1 MQVMFNSQERTL
13 REIVTLASSAGWK
26 VVKVTKA
33 PGSLFGHI
41 TAVPTNIPIQQ
52 KRARAGSGSA
62 FFEAASASAAKL
74 SDSKIVEDDEEER
87 RYRGEM
93 EIIERASSRC
103 GTPTFGSRME
113 LSSVE
118 EALTRFGGGVI
129 RPRGPDP
136 IGKGGPS
143 SLSPPFQ
150 GRSGG
155 LKPPVALTTS
165 VGRKKKPSPLS
176 VPPQL
181 SASPLPRS
189 LASPRQQTPIPG
201 APTTTIRRRMLHA
214 QLSSSSRATTTSP
227 LPPTPTTPRQP
238 APISPLSPTGNP
250 VPPPPA
256 PPTRLLARR
265 ASHAQLSS
273 SYFTSAPLSPSPS
286 LIPTSVRP
294 TPESPATHRSNIHLP
309 PPSSLATPRQPTI
322 SRRSSYAQL
331 PVQGSLRKRSG
342 SVIGFPPPPPTPGQR
357 GIGLG
362 IGMGS
367 LLGGGSAGGVLR
379 FEREGGRGSPRG
391 STVTTPDGSPG
402 GGRSAAGT
410 GASVLAAAARIERGL
425 LSRTPSP

>member
-1 MQVMFNSQERTL
+1 
-13 REIVTLASSAGWK
+13 
-26 VVKVTKA
+26 VTKA

-62 FFEAASASAAKL
+62 FLEAASASAAKL
-74 SDSKIVEDDEEER
+74 NDNKIAEDDEEER
-87 RYRGEM
+87 RCRGEM

-129 RPRGPDP
+129 RPRGPGP

-143 SLSPPFQ
+143 SLSPPFH
-150 GRSGG
+150 GRFGG

-165 VGRKKKPSPLS
+165 VSRKKKPSPLS

-201 APTTTIRRRMLHA
+201 APPATIRRRMSHA
-214 QLSSSSRATTTSP
+214 QLSSSSRTTTSP

-238 APISPLSPTGNP
+238 APISPLSPPGNP
-250 VPPPPA
+250 APPPPV

-265 ASHAQLSS
+265 ASHAQLS
-273 SYFTSAPLSPSPS
+273 YFPSVPLSPSPS
-286 LIPTSVRP
+286 LIPTSIRP
-294 TPESPATHRSNIHLP
+294 TPESPATHRSNVHL
-309 PPSSLATPRQPTI
+309 PPSSLATPREPTI
-322 SRRSSYAQL
+322 TRRSSYAQL

-342 SVIGFPPPPPTPGQR
+342 SVIGFPPPPTPGQR
-357 GIGLG
+357 G

-379 FEREGGRGSPRG
+379 FEREGGRGSPRE
-391 STVTTPDGSPG
+391 STVTPDGSPG
-402 GGRSAAGT
+402 GSKSAAGT
-410 GASVLAAAARIERGL
+410 GTWVLAAAARIERGL